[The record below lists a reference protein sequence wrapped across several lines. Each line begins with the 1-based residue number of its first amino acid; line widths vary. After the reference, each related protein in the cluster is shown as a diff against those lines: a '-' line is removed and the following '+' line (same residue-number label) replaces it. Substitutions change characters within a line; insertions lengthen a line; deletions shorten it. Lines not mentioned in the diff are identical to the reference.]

1 MQHVDAEP
9 SLLLAM
15 VPGMGIAASDF
26 HDRGLIAELNRHHWP
41 VMCTVIDPGPEAYLD
56 HTLEARMLDAIATG
70 RQGAKRVWL
79 AGISLGCQAILRCVR
94 ARPDLIEGVLMLT
107 PYLASTGLIAAV
119 TRAGGLRPWAR
130 GPHPEDTPEQCLLTW
145 LATAANL
152 PRILVGHALRDRFK
166 DTAALLGDILPP
178 NRMIGIDGTHDWES
192 WTLLWRLMLDHD
204 PFQLQQTAVP

>member
-1 MQHVDAEP
+1 V
-9 SLLLAM
+9 LL
-15 VPGMGIAASDF
+15 
-26 HDRGLIAELNRHHWP
+26 
-41 VMCTVIDPGPEAYLD
+41 
-56 HTLEARMLDAIATG
+56 
-70 RQGAKRVWL
+70 
-79 AGISLGCQAILRCVR
+79 
-94 ARPDLIEGVLMLT
+94 LT

-119 TRAGGLRPWAR
+119 TRAGGLRRWVG
-130 GPHPEDTPEQCLLTW
+130 GPHPEDTPEQCLLAW

-192 WTLLWRLMLDHD
+192 WTLLWRLMLDRD